1 MTMEVAA
8 IMFVI
13 FMVAIYLNYRAGFK
27 RGAFGGHFVG
37 VHETVEYLVETG
49 GLSAVNGANDKPATA
64 EELTVHILKV
74 LGERRIKRIEE
85 LEA

>member
-8 IMFVI
+8 IMFVT
-13 FMVAIYLNYRAGFK
+13 FMIAIYLNYRAGFR

-37 VHETVEYLVETG
+37 VHETVEYLVESG
-49 GLSAVNGANDKPATA
+49 GLSATNLTNDRPATA
-64 EELTVHILKV
+64 EELTTHILKV
-74 LGERRIKRIEE
+74 LSERRIKKIEE